1 MATPSLQQKVSEFPA
16 MDQEIQEV
24 QDNPI
29 EDLSMEDEEVN
40 SRKDMITTTL
50 DFKDFKSVSLEK
62 KGTLPIHNGNT
73 KLNFEDLLNRDKEE
87 EKAGKKCQRVAK
99 DFVDLLGTTKEIIV
113 DDMVGDFLVVE
124 EAEELVLILVEENE
138 GSISKELEMLAEQQ
152 DVSFIR

>member
-62 KGTLPIHNGNT
+62 KGTLPIPNDNT
-73 KLNFEDLLNRDKEE
+73 KLNREDLLNRDK
-87 EKAGKKCQRVAK
+87 KKKKRGKDVNVWQKI
-99 DFVDLLGTTKEIIV
+99 LLT
-113 DDMVGDFLVVE
+113 F
-124 EAEELVLILVEENE
+124 
-138 GSISKELEMLAEQQ
+138 
-152 DVSFIR
+152 